1 MLIRAINCKQLFTKN
16 YVEEIKDRIKMY
28 RQGFMIAGNELY
40 LPLYQVLRACYTL
53 PDDYTSDVIDID
65 NVTNTDALA
74 FYFKQANALDVD
86 DIIDSHHAMQLDDD
100 FSKLLTV
107 VDEIAQA
114 RYETGY
120 SDGEDDDHYVGQ

>member
-1 MLIRAINCKQLFTKN
+1 MLIRVINCKQLFTKN
-16 YVEEIKDRIKMY
+16 HVEEVKDRIEMY

-74 FYFKQANALDVD
+74 FYFKQTNALDVD
-86 DIIDSHHAMQLDDD
+86 DIIDLHHAMRLND
-100 FSKLLTV
+100 FSELLTV

-120 SDGEDDDHYVGQ
+120 ADADE

>member
-1 MLIRAINCKQLFTKN
+1 MLIRVINCKQLFTKN

-28 RQGFMIAGNELY
+28 RQGFMIVDNELY
-40 LPLYQVLRACYTL
+40 LPLYRVLRACYTL
-53 PDDYTSDVIDID
+53 PDDYTSEVIDID

-74 FYFKQANALDVD
+74 FYFKQTNALDVS
-86 DIIDSHHAMQLDDD
+86 DIIDLHHAMQLDHD

-107 VDEIAQA
+107 VDEIAQV

-120 SDGEDDDHYVGQ
+120 ADGEDND

>member
-1 MLIRAINCKQLFTKN
+1 
-16 YVEEIKDRIKMY
+16 MY
-28 RQGFMIAGNELY
+28 RQGFMIADNELY
-40 LPLYQVLRACYTL
+40 LPLYQVLRTHYTL

-74 FYFKQANALDVD
+74 FYFKQTNALDVD
-86 DIIDSHHAMQLDDD
+86 D
-100 FSKLLTV
+100 FSKLLAV

-120 SDGEDDDHYVGQ
+120 ADAEE

>member
-1 MLIRAINCKQLFTKN
+1 MLIRVINCKQLFTKN

-28 RQGFMIAGNELY
+28 RQGFMIIDNELY

-53 PDDYTSDVIDID
+53 PDGYTSDVIDID

-74 FYFKQANALDVD
+74 FYFKQTNALDVD
-86 DIIDSHHAMQLDDD
+86 DIIDLHHAMQLDDD
-100 FSKLLTV
+100 FSKLLAV

-120 SDGEDDDHYVGQ
+120 ADAEE

>member
-1 MLIRAINCKQLFTKN
+1 
-16 YVEEIKDRIKMY
+16 MY
-28 RQGFMIAGNELY
+28 RQGFMIVDNELY
-40 LPLYQVLRACYTL
+40 LPLYQVLCAHYTL
-53 PDDYTSDVIDID
+53 PDGYTSDVIDID

-74 FYFKQANALDVD
+74 FYFKRTDALSVD
-86 DIIDSHHAMQLDDD
+86 DIIDLHHAMQLDDD

-120 SDGEDDDHYVGQ
+120 ADAEE

>member
-1 MLIRAINCKQLFTKN
+1 MLIRVINCKQLFTKN

-53 PDDYTSDVIDID
+53 PDDFSEL
-65 NVTNTDALA
+65 LA
-74 FYFKQANALDVD
+74 
-86 DIIDSHHAMQLDDD
+86 
-100 FSKLLTV
+100 V

-114 RYETGY
+114 QYETGY
-120 SDGEDDDHYVGQ
+120 ADAEE

>member
-1 MLIRAINCKQLFTKN
+1 
-16 YVEEIKDRIKMY
+16 MY
-28 RQGFMIAGNELY
+28 RQGFMIADNELY
-40 LPLYQVLRACYTL
+40 LPLYQVLRVCYTL

-74 FYFKQANALDVD
+74 FYFKQTNALDVD
-86 DIIDSHHAMQLDDD
+86 GIIDLYHAMQLDDD
-100 FSKLLTV
+100 FSKLLAV

-120 SDGEDDDHYVGQ
+120 ADAEE